1 VQVVD
6 NDSNRSGSNEV
17 LTVQVQGYS
26 CLGRMAVFRFL
37 NHDIDNAALWTTPPS
52 AALRSISSISAA
64 SNESSSSSSLASPS
78 QQLREGHWLWSFGAW
93 LDWQH
98 RSGWMLSA
106 TTKPGC
112 VIGAA
117 PAVADN
123 YAAIDEISS
132 ELWFGYMNFKFSV
145 AILLGL
151 EKSGIPI
158 GPATEPNMSN
168 NQNTVI
174 RVQLMDATSRNLV
187 ECDKSV
193 QKSIDSWSRF
203 F

>member
-1 VQVVD
+1 MT
-6 NDSNRSGSNEV
+6 G
-17 LTVQVQGYS
+17 
-26 CLGRMAVFRFL
+26 
-37 NHDIDNAALWTTPPS
+37 
-52 AALRSISSISAA
+52 
-64 SNESSSSSSLASPS
+64 
-78 QQLREGHWLWSFGAW
+78 
-93 LDWQH
+93 
-98 RSGWMLSA
+98 
-106 TTKPGC
+106 PGC

-158 GPATEPNMSN
+158 GPATEPNKSN

-174 RVQLMDATSRNLV
+174 RVKLMDATSRNLV

>member
-78 QQLREGHWLWSFGAW
+78 QQLREGHWLWSLGAQ
-93 LDWQH
+93 LDLQH
-98 RSGWMLSA
+98 HAVLLVLLLLSLI
-106 TTKPGC
+106 T
-112 VIGAA
+112 
-117 PAVADN
+117 
-123 YAAIDEISS
+123 
-132 ELWFGYMNFKFSV
+132 M
-145 AILLGL
+145 
-151 EKSGIPI
+151 
-158 GPATEPNMSN
+158 
-168 NQNTVI
+168 Q
-174 RVQLMDATSRNLV
+174 
-187 ECDKSV
+187 
-193 QKSIDSWSRF
+193 
-203 F
+203 

>member
-1 VQVVD
+1 
-6 NDSNRSGSNEV
+6 
-17 LTVQVQGYS
+17 
-26 CLGRMAVFRFL
+26 M
-37 NHDIDNAALWTTPPS
+37 
-52 AALRSISSISAA
+52 
-64 SNESSSSSSLASPS
+64 
-78 QQLREGHWLWSFGAW
+78 
-93 LDWQH
+93 DWQH
-98 RSGWMLSA
+98 RSGRMLSA

-193 QKSIDSWSRF
+193 HKSIDSWSRF